1 MHRKLTLFFILL
13 SITPMLIY
21 GQDVKSPLAVGWYPQ
36 LMFIRGLR
44 ADVDIHLGKSKSWL
58 VIAPQ
63 YFLANRHNNTFYES
77 YDDYNSSNAYK
88 KLEGYGLEIGHRIY
102 VTNNLMPEGVY
113 LSYGIMYNHY
123 DLTYEDESWGQ
134 IEYVDLDAITYGLFE
149 HNTHIDKLGPNI
161 LIGYQKKVL
170 DRIYVDIFCGGG
182 MRYSIIKTS
191 SLLPR
196 NFDSDLFQ
204 FGYTGTVP
212 LLGFRIGIV
221 L

>member
-1 MHRKLTLFFILL
+1 MLRKLIFIY
-13 SITPMLIY
+13 LICSSSAGLAF
-21 GQDVKSPLAVGWYPQ
+21 GQEDKSSLAVGWYPQ

-44 ADVDIHLGKSKSWL
+44 ADVDIHLGRSKSWL
-58 VIAPQ
+58 IIAPA
-63 YFLANRHNNTFYES
+63 YFLAKKQNNTYYET
-77 YDDYNSSNAYK
+77 YDDYNSSNSYK
-88 KLEGYGLEIGHRIY
+88 NLQGFGVEVNHRIY

-113 LSYGIMYNHY
+113 LSYGVMYNYY
-123 DLTYEDESWGQ
+123 DLTYEDEGWGD
-134 IEYVDLDAITYGLFE
+134 IKYVDLDAITYGLFE
-149 HNTHIDKLGPNI
+149 HTTTINKVGPSI

-182 MRYSIIKTS
+182 MRYSFIKTS

-196 NFDSDLFQ
+196 NFNSDPFQ

-212 LLGFRIGIV
+212 LVGFRIGIV